1 MKTITLQIG
10 NSDNKLTQVEWSDF
24 VGEIHCLIERDPTSQ
39 IHFFGGPQNWE
50 CWQNVAWVF
59 VTGNPMSLCQEVK
72 RIRTK
77 YKQDSAAWTEGSTAF
92 V

>member
-1 MKTITLQIG
+1 LKTIALQIG
-10 NSDNKLTQVEWSDF
+10 NSDNKLTQVEWANF
-24 VGEIHCLIERDPTSQ
+24 VIDIANLLEGDPTTQ
-39 IHFFGGPQNWE
+39 IHFFGGPTTWE
-50 CWQNVAWVF
+50 CWQNVAWIF
-59 VTGNPMSLCQEVK
+59 VTGNPMELCQEVK